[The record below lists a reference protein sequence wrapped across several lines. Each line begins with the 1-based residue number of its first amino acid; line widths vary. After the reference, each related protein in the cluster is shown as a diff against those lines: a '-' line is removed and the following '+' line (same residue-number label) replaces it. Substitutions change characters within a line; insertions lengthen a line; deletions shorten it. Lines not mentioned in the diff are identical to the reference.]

1 MKNLVIL
8 FYLSLMLMVATG
20 CGCYKH
26 IPVVNTVIR
35 DSVVV
40 HVKDST
46 IFHIDT
52 IMVYIPD
59 ESRAAIIASSDSS
72 HLETSVATSD
82 AYIDSLG
89 RLHHSLDNKAGA
101 TLEKEIQVPE
111 TFHTQETETFHTQD
125 EKETITI
132 EVERQLTWWQKLWM
146 TSGKILWGLLIVAVL
161 YLIAKL
167 VLSRFIKPI

>member
-1 MKNLVIL
+1 MKKIAIL
-8 FYLSLMLMVATG
+8 ISISIMFMVATG

-26 IPVVNTVIR
+26 IPVVETVIR
-35 DSVVV
+35 DSVAV

-52 IMVYIPD
+52 IKVYIPD
-59 ESRAAIIASSDSS
+59 ESSDAIIASSDSS

-111 TFHTQETETFHTQD
+111 TFHTQYTETFHEQD
-125 EKETITI
+125 EKETVTI
-132 EVERQLTWWQKLWM
+132 EVEKDLTWWQKLWM
-146 TSGKILWGLLIVAVL
+146 TSGKILWGLVLGALLFLLGKVL
-161 YLIAKL
+161 YGLRRL
-167 VLSRFIKPI
+167 

>member
-26 IPVVNTVIR
+26 IPVVETVIR
-35 DSVVV
+35 DSVAV

-52 IMVYIPD
+52 IKVAIPD

-89 RLHHSLDNKAGA
+89 RLHHSLNNKAGA

-111 TFHTQETETFHTQD
+111 TFHTQDTETFHEQD
-125 EKETITI
+125 KKETVTI
-132 EVERQLTWWQKLWM
+132 EVEKELTWWQKLWI
-146 TSGKILWGLLIVAVL
+146 TSGKILWGLVLGSLLFLLGKFAV
-161 YLIAKL
+161 K
-167 VLSRFIKPI
+167 RFL

>member
-1 MKNLVIL
+1 MKKLIFNLASVLCIL
-8 FYLSLMLMVATG
+8 SG
-20 CGCYKH
+20 CGVQKH
-26 IPVVNTVIR
+26 IPVVQTVIR
-35 DSVVV
+35 DSVAV

-52 IMVYIPD
+52 VKVAIPD

-111 TFHTQETETFHTQD
+111 TFHSQDTETFHEKD

-132 EVERQLTWWQKLWM
+132 EVERELTWWQKLWM
-146 TSGKILWGLLIVAVL
+146 TSGKILWGLVAGAL
-161 YLIAKL
+161 MLMLGKL
-167 VLSRFIKPI
+167 VLKRLPF